1 MDTAAAAVTVVV
13 SAVVAVAGAG
23 AGAGR
28 HCEQGRDTRD
38 YSGYQLLSLGQ
49 RNLSP
54 ATLNYLSESELHK
67 PHILTAT
74 PNASS
79 VALTIN
85 NVNIIKYEELLTII
99 FTLPTV
105 STVQPYATHCQ
116 Y

>member
-13 SAVVAVAGAG
+13 SAVVAVAG

-74 PNASS
+74 PNACS

-85 NVNIIKYEELLTII
+85 NVNIIG
-99 FTLPTV
+99 
-105 STVQPYATHCQ
+105 H
-116 Y
+116 

>member
-38 YSGYQLLSLGQ
+38 YSGYQLLSLGP

-74 PNASS
+74 APNACS

-85 NVNIIKYEELLTII
+85 NVNM
-99 FTLPTV
+99 
-105 STVQPYATHCQ
+105 
-116 Y
+116 

>member
-54 ATLNYLSESELHK
+54 ATLNYLSESELYK

-74 PNASS
+74 APNACS

-85 NVNIIKYEELLTII
+85 NVNI
-99 FTLPTV
+99 
-105 STVQPYATHCQ
+105 
-116 Y
+116 

>member
-13 SAVVAVAGAG
+13 SAVVAVAG

-67 PHILTAT
+67 PHILTARAH
-74 PNASS
+74 NACS

-85 NVNIIKYEELLTII
+85 NVNI
-99 FTLPTV
+99 
-105 STVQPYATHCQ
+105 
-116 Y
+116 

>member
-13 SAVVAVAGAG
+13 SAVVAVAGAGAG

-74 PNASS
+74 APNACS

-85 NVNIIKYEELLTII
+85 NVNI
-99 FTLPTV
+99 
-105 STVQPYATHCQ
+105 
-116 Y
+116 

>member
-13 SAVVAVAGAG
+13 SAVVAVAG

-54 ATLNYLSESELHK
+54 ATLNYLSESELYK

-74 PNASS
+74 APNACS
-79 VALTIN
+79 VALTIS
-85 NVNIIKYEELLTII
+85 NVNI
-99 FTLPTV
+99 
-105 STVQPYATHCQ
+105 
-116 Y
+116 

>member
-13 SAVVAVAGAG
+13 SAVVAVAGAR

-67 PHILTAT
+67 PHILTARAH
-74 PNASS
+74 NACS

-85 NVNIIKYEELLTII
+85 NINM
-99 FTLPTV
+99 
-105 STVQPYATHCQ
+105 
-116 Y
+116 

>member
-13 SAVVAVAGAG
+13 SAVVAVAG

-67 PHILTAT
+67 PPILTAT
-74 PNASS
+74 APNACS
-79 VALTIN
+79 VAL
-85 NVNIIKYEELLTII
+85 
-99 FTLPTV
+99 
-105 STVQPYATHCQ
+105 
-116 Y
+116 

>member
-13 SAVVAVAGAG
+13 SAVVAVAGGG

-67 PHILTAT
+67 PHILTSTA
-74 PNASS
+74 PNACS

-85 NVNIIKYEELLTII
+85 NVNI
-99 FTLPTV
+99 
-105 STVQPYATHCQ
+105 
-116 Y
+116 

>member
-13 SAVVAVAGAG
+13 SAVVAVAG

-67 PHILTAT
+67 PHILTSTA
-74 PNASS
+74 PNACS

-85 NVNIIKYEELLTII
+85 NVNM
-99 FTLPTV
+99 
-105 STVQPYATHCQ
+105 
-116 Y
+116 

>member
-13 SAVVAVAGAG
+13 SAVVAV

-54 ATLNYLSESELHK
+54 TTLNYLSESELHK
-67 PHILTAT
+67 HGIMGSPE
-74 PNASS
+74 PN
-79 VALTIN
+79 
-85 NVNIIKYEELLTII
+85 
-99 FTLPTV
+99 
-105 STVQPYATHCQ
+105 
-116 Y
+116 

>member
-1 MDTAAAAVTVVV
+1 MDTAAAAVTVVL

-74 PNASS
+74 PNACS

-85 NVNIIKYEELLTII
+85 NVNI
-99 FTLPTV
+99 
-105 STVQPYATHCQ
+105 
-116 Y
+116 